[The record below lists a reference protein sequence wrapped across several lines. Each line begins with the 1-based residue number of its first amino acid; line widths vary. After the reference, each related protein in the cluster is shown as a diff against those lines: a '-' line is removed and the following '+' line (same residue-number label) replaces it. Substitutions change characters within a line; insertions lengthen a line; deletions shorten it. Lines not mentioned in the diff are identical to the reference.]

1 MNRRALFLIVP
12 LLGLLAGSTACNT
25 DGFTSRKAA
34 SAADSAKHAQGPIGQ
49 TTTTGAPLPYDNAS
63 MMTQVPTVF
72 TPGLSVSDAIAHACG
87 IAPRGQNGVQPSFE
101 YDSANLAD
109 ADRAILAEIARCL
122 TEGAL
127 KGKAVSL
134 VGRTDARGEPEYN
147 MGLGETRATNVNK
160 YLVDLGVGR
169 DRMKSTSRGEI
180 DAMGK
185 DEAGF
190 AKDRRVDIELA
201 M

>member
-1 MNRRALFLIVP
+1 MRSFIVVP
-12 LLGLLAGSTACNT
+12 LLGLLALTACNSS
-25 DGFTSRKAA
+25 GFTSKKAA
-34 SAADSAKHAQGPIGQ
+34 NSPNGMPTGPVGQ
-49 TTTTGAPLPYDNAS
+49 ATTTSAPLPYDNAK

-72 TPGLSVSDAIAHACG
+72 TPGLSVSDAIARACG
-87 IAPRGQNGVQPSFE
+87 ITPRGQNGVQPSFD
-101 YDSANLAD
+101 YDSAQLAD
-109 ADRAILAEIARCL
+109 ADRAVLAEVARCL

-127 KGKAVSL
+127 RGKGVAL

-160 YLVDLGVGR
+160 YLVDLGVGK
-169 DRMKSTSRGEI
+169 DRMRSTSRGEI
-180 DAMGK
+180 DATGK

>member
-1 MNRRALFLIVP
+1 MRNSRALFIAVP
-12 LLGLLAGSTACNT
+12 LLGILACTGCNSP
-25 DGFTSRKAA
+25 GFTSKKAA
-34 SAADSAKHAQGPIGQ
+34 NAPSGGPAVPVGQ
-49 TTTTGAPLPYDNAS
+49 ATTTSAPLPYDNAK
-63 MMTQVPTVF
+63 MMTQVPSVF
-72 TPGLSVSDAIAHACG
+72 TPGLSVSDAIARACG

-101 YDSANLAD
+101 YDSATLAD
-109 ADRAILAEIARCL
+109 ADRAILAEVARCL

-127 KGKAVSL
+127 KDKAVSL
-134 VGRTDARGEPEYN
+134 VGRTDARGESEYN

-160 YLVDLGVGR
+160 YLVDLGVGK
-169 DRMKSTSRGEI
+169 DRLKSTSRGEI
-180 DAMGK
+180 DATGK

>member
-1 MNRRALFLIVP
+1 MATRRALLIVVP
-12 LLGLLAGSTACNT
+12 LLGLLGCDGA
-25 DGFTSRKAA
+25 GFTSKNA
-34 SAADSAKHAQGPIGQ
+34 AKHPVAGGQ
-49 TTTTGAPLPYDNAS
+49 APVAVGEATTTSGKLPLDNAG

-72 TPGLSVSDAIAHACG
+72 TPGLSISDAIAQACG
-87 IAPRGQNGVQPSFE
+87 IAPRGENGTRPSFE
-101 YDSANLAD
+101 YDSANLGDDDRKMLAD
-109 ADRAILAEIARCL
+109 VARCL

-169 DRMKSTSRGEI
+169 ERMKTTSRGEI
-180 DAMGK
+180 DAVGK
-185 DEAGF
+185 DDAGF